1 MGLHSNTG
9 KGLCDF
15 RGEGFHPGQAYQVKI
30 VTKNISNKD
39 GSDVHQRVSSS
50 EQKIV
55 EDGILTATV
64 SGVRQFTLIDFVPVP
79 QD

>member
-1 MGLHSNTG
+1 G
-9 KGLCDF
+9 KGLRDF
-15 RGEGFHPGQAYQVKI
+15 RGEGFHPGEAYKVRI

-39 GSDVHQRVSSS
+39 GSDVHLRASSS

-55 EDGILTATV
+55 EDGVLLATV
-64 SGVRQFTLIDFVPVP
+64 PGVRQFTIIDFVPVP